1 MKHSIVRMAWLFAAL
16 GSVAYAAPTL
26 HAGSI
31 SGEVLQTQNVDSYTY
46 VRLKTA
52 EGEIWAAVPKTS
64 IKDGSRITIGQ
75 ASMLQGFQSKS
86 LKKTF
91 DHIVFGQLVEPGAAP
106 AAKKAAPPAA
116 AAPAAPL
123 APVSKAP
130 GSDGRTVAE
139 VVKGRAGLNGKPVTV
154 HARVVKVNLGILG
167 KNWLHLQDGSGA
179 AADGSNDI
187 LLTTKETAALGDIV
201 TVKGTVRTDVKLG
214 SGYDYAVLIE
224 EATVRK

>member
-1 MKHSIVRMAWLFAAL
+1 MKHSIVRMAWVFAAF
-16 GSVAYAAPTL
+16 GAVAHAAPTL

-31 SGEVLQTQNVDSYTY
+31 SGEVVQTQNVDSYTY

-52 EGEIWAAVPKTS
+52 EGEIWAAVPKTA
-64 IKDGSRITIGQ
+64 IKDGARITIGQ
-75 ASMLQGFQSKS
+75 ASMLQNFQSKS

-91 DHIVFGQLVEPGAAP
+91 DQIVFGQLVEPGAAP
-106 AAKKAAPPAA
+106 AAKKAAAPAA

-130 GSDGRTVAE
+130 GADGRTVAE
-139 VVKGRAGLNGKPVTV
+139 VVKGKAGLNGKPVTV

-179 AADGSNDI
+179 AADGSDDI
-187 LLTTKETAALGDIV
+187 LVTTKETAALGDVV

-224 EATVRK
+224 DASLRK